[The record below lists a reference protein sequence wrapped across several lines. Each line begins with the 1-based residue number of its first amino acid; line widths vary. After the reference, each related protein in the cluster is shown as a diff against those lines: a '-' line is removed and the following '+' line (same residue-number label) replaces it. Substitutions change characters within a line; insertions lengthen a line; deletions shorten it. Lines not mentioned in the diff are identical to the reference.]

1 MENSPT
7 PDAANVPKRW
17 FTKAFGQRYL
27 DRYAH
32 RDLAQART
40 EITELLAWLQLR
52 PPARVLDAP
61 CGWGRHLHVLL
72 ELGFEAA
79 GVDLS
84 QPLLRQA
91 VLGRGLGGK
100 VACADLL
107 ALPVHDWADL
117 TVDLFNSLGY
127 FADDA
132 LNRQA
137 LGQLVSTVRRG
148 GRLVIEHMNRA
159 RVEREL
165 VPHDQQVE
173 AARVTESWR
182 RIENNRVIKRSV
194 VCEAGR
200 TEEYVESVRMF
211 APDEL
216 VEWLGGAG
224 LDEVLVAG
232 DFSGGPFNDSSS
244 RMVVVGRRG

>member
-7 PDAANVPKRW
+7 PDAADVPKRW

-32 RDLAQART
+32 RDLKQARA
-40 EITELLAWLQLR
+40 EITDLLTWLEMR

-61 CGWGRHLHVLL
+61 CGWGRHLRVLVD
-72 ELGFEAA
+72 LGFEAV

-84 QPLLRQA
+84 QPLLRRAIEGHQLA
-91 VLGRGLGGK
+91 GK

-107 ALPVHDWADL
+107 ALPVHDWSDL

-137 LGQLVSTVRRG
+137 LRQLVGTVRQG
-148 GRLVIEHMNRA
+148 GKLVIEHMNRA

-165 VPHDQQVE
+165 VAYDKQAE
-173 AARVTESWR
+173 GRRGTESWR

-194 VCEAGR
+194 VQEAGQ
-200 TEEYVESVRMF
+200 TETYVESVRMF
-211 APDEL
+211 APEEL
-216 VEWLGGAG
+216 AQWAEQAG
-224 LDEVLVAG
+224 LDDVRVAG
-232 DFSGGPFNDSSS
+232 DFSGGSLEDASS
-244 RMVVVGRRG
+244 RMVLVGRRR